1 MFTRDPL
8 DIRFKS
14 PPVISVTSA
23 RCFPNFTS
31 FSDRTHHVHPRSLR
45 HHFKSPLCDL
55 RDLCVML
62 SRLHVFLGQTPP
74 CSRRPPLDIH
84 PKFPSL
90 WASVTSVRSFSRSV
104 PFSHGTTVAS
114 FSVIENCIAGE

>member
-1 MFTRDPL
+1 VPAHGC
-8 DIRFKS
+8 
-14 PPVISVTSA
+14 V
-23 RCFPNFTS
+23 
-31 FSDRTHHVHPRSLR
+31 
-45 HHFKSPLCDL
+45 PLCDAFFPPLHSPL
-55 RDLCVML
+55 RDLCAML